1 MVRRP
6 SPGEFSTGTPEE
18 QSPGSDN
25 GGPTRPSGTA
35 SAVRG
40 RSPRLCDNPERG
52 GQSAGGV
59 SETGLVRGSTQDRIG
74 GVPRNEG
81 MRLIA
86 EPNGGRALSDQD
98 RPNQSYFSALELLVA
113 ASELPPGLGR
123 DKLMAQALKLDPN
136 ALVPPKPAR
145 M

>member
-1 MVRRP
+1 
-6 SPGEFSTGTPEE
+6 
-18 QSPGSDN
+18 
-25 GGPTRPSGTA
+25 
-35 SAVRG
+35 
-40 RSPRLCDNPERG
+40 
-52 GQSAGGV
+52 
-59 SETGLVRGSTQDRIG
+59 
-74 GVPRNEG
+74 